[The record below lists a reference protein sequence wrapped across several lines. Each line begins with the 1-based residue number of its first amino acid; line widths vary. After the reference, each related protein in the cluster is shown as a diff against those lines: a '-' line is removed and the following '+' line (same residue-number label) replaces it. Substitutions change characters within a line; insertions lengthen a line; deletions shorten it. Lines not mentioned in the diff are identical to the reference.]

1 MPQSLTHAQAARRIP
16 KLRQEIE
23 HHEKK
28 YYVDNDPQISDFE
41 FDQLVRELQDLERRF
56 PGFITPESPTQRVG
70 EKPVEGFPTVSHR
83 LPMLSLDNCYTVEEL
98 RDFEGRIR
106 KLLPEETIEYVAELK
121 IDGLSTSIL
130 YRGGKYVQALT
141 RGDGLR
147 GDDVSANIKTIR
159 SLPLVIND
167 RREIEVRG
175 EVYLPFESFRQINRE
190 QENQGKSP
198 FANPRNAASGSIRL
212 LDSKE
217 VGRRRLDAF
226 IYYIYVD
233 DREWPTQWEG
243 LRKLKQEGFKTN
255 PHSRHCRT
263 LQEVID
269 YWEEWREKRD
279 GLDYDVD
286 GIVVKVNSAEQR
298 ATLGTTA
305 KSPRWAISFKF
316 PARQATT
323 KILAIRVQVGR
334 TGALTPVAD
343 LEPVRLSGTT
353 ITRSTLH
360 NEDEVRRKDIR
371 VGDWVLIER
380 SGDVIPKVVAVMKER
395 RTGKEKKFAFPD
407 HCPACGSETFRPEGE
422 VISRCTN
429 PSCPARLRESLL
441 HFASRRAMNIEGLG
455 DSLVDQLLEK
465 KLVRAIPDIY
475 SLRYD
480 DLVSLERMGPKSS
493 ENLLDEIEKSKSRD
507 LAALAFALG
516 IRHVGERLAQTLAG
530 HFRTLDALAEA
541 SAEQLTEV
549 EDIGPKVAESIV
561 FFFRQ
566 PENFALIGKLKE
578 AGLNFETR
586 VSRRIAQP
594 LAGKIF
600 VLTGTLASLER
611 DEAKEV
617 IENLG
622 GKVTSS
628 VSPKTDYL
636 VIGESPGSKLD
647 KAHKLN
653 IAILNEQE
661 FLKLV
666 GKG

>member
-147 GDDVSANIKTIR
+147 GDDVSANIKTIH
-159 SLPLVIND
+159 SLPLVIDD
-167 RREIEVRG
+167 RRGIEVRG

>member
-1 MPQSLTHAQAARRIP
+1 VPQSLTHAQAARRIP
-16 KLRQEIE
+16 KLRQKIE
-23 HHEKK
+23 YHEKK
-28 YYVDNDPQISDFE
+28 YYVDNNPQVSDFE
-41 FDQLVRELQDLERRF
+41 FDQLIGELQDLERRF
-56 PGFITPESPTQRVG
+56 PDLITPESPTQRVG
-70 EKPVEGFPTVSHR
+70 EKPVEGFPTVTHR

-106 KLLPEETIEYVAELK
+106 KLLPEKAINYVAELK
-121 IDGLSTSIL
+121 IDGLSMSIL
-130 YRGGKYVQALT
+130 FRGGKYTQALT

-147 GDDVSANIKTIR
+147 GDDVSANVKTIR
-159 SLPLVIND
+159 SLPLVISD
-167 RREIEVRG
+167 RREVEVRG
-175 EVYLPFESFRQINRE
+175 EVYLPFESFRKINRE
-190 QENQGKSP
+190 QENQGKPP

-226 IYYIYVD
+226 LYYIYVAG
-233 DREWPTQWEG
+233 REWPTQWEG
-243 LRKLKQEGFKTN
+243 LHKLRQEGFKTN
-255 PHSRHCRT
+255 THSRHCRT

-269 YWEEWREKRD
+269 YWEEWREKRED
-279 GLDYDVD
+279 LDYDVD
-286 GIVVKVNSAEQR
+286 GIVVKVNSTEQR
-298 ATLGTTA
+298 AALGTTA

-323 KILAIRVQVGR
+323 KILDIRVQVGR

-395 RTGKEKKFAFPD
+395 RTGKEKKFAFPTY
-407 HCPACGSETFRPEGE
+407 CPVCGSAAFRPEGE

-429 PSCPARLRESLL
+429 PSCPAKLRESLL

-465 KLVRAIPDIY
+465 KLVGAIPDIY

-493 ENLLDEIEKSKSRD
+493 QNLLDEIEKSKNQD
-507 LAALAFALG
+507 LASLVFALG
-516 IRHVGERLAQTLAG
+516 IRHVGERLARTLAG
-530 HFRTLDALAEA
+530 HFRTLDALAGA
-541 SAEQLTEV
+541 SAEKLTEV
-549 EDIGPKVAESIV
+549 EDVGPKVAESIV

-566 PENFALIGKLKE
+566 PENTALIRKLKE
-578 AGLNFETR
+578 AGLNFE
-586 VSRRIAQP
+586 SRADRRGAQL
-594 LAGKIF
+594 LAGKTF
-600 VLTGTLASLER
+600 VLTGTLAGLER
-611 DEAKEV
+611 DKAKET
-617 IENLG
+617 IESLG

-628 VSPKTDYL
+628 VSSKTDYL

-647 KAHKLN
+647 KARKLN
-653 IAILNEQE
+653 IATLNEQE
-661 FLKLV
+661 FMKLV

>member
-1 MPQSLTHAQAARRIP
+1 
-16 KLRQEIE
+16 
-23 HHEKK
+23 
-28 YYVDNDPQISDFE
+28 
-41 FDQLVRELQDLERRF
+41 
-56 PGFITPESPTQRVG
+56 
-70 EKPVEGFPTVSHR
+70 
-83 LPMLSLDNCYTVEEL
+83 
-98 RDFEGRIR
+98 
-106 KLLPEETIEYVAELK
+106 
-121 IDGLSTSIL
+121 
-130 YRGGKYVQALT
+130 
-141 RGDGLR
+141 
-147 GDDVSANIKTIR
+147 
-159 SLPLVIND
+159 
-167 RREIEVRG
+167 
-175 EVYLPFESFRQINRE
+175 
-190 QENQGKSP
+190 
-198 FANPRNAASGSIRL
+198 
-212 LDSKE
+212 
-217 VGRRRLDAF
+217 
-226 IYYIYVD
+226 
-233 DREWPTQWEG
+233 
-243 LRKLKQEGFKTN
+243 
-255 PHSRHCRT
+255 
-263 LQEVID
+263 
-269 YWEEWREKRD
+269 
-279 GLDYDVD
+279 
-286 GIVVKVNSAEQR
+286 
-298 ATLGTTA
+298 
-305 KSPRWAISFKF
+305 
-316 PARQATT
+316 
-323 KILAIRVQVGR
+323 
-334 TGALTPVAD
+334 
-343 LEPVRLSGTT
+343 
-353 ITRSTLH
+353 
-360 NEDEVRRKDIR
+360 
-371 VGDWVLIER
+371 
-380 SGDVIPKVVAVMKER
+380 
-395 RTGKEKKFAFPD
+395 
-407 HCPACGSETFRPEGE
+407 
-422 VISRCTN
+422 
-429 PSCPARLRESLL
+429 
-441 HFASRRAMNIEGLG
+441 MNIEGLG

-647 KAHKLN
+647 KARKLN
-653 IAILNEQE
+653 VAILNEQE